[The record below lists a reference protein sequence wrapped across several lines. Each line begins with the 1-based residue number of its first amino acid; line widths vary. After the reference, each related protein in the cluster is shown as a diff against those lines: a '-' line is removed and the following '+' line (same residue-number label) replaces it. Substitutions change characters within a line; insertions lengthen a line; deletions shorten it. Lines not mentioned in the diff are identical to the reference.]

1 MVSSKVCPDL
11 FNEVDMHIGKIK
23 LSFRF
28 PGCRSLKEKRSRL
41 RGLRDRFGKTPTL
54 AVCEVGG
61 ADSHQFS
68 EWVFLVCSMQR
79 ASIDKNFSQIES
91 FVSTSLDVQVLEI
104 DRKWL

>member
-11 FNEVDMHIGKIK
+11 FYEVDMHIGKIK
-23 LSFRF
+23 LSVRF

-41 RGLRDRFGKTPTL
+41 RGLRDRFGKTPVL

-61 ADSHQFS
+61 VDSHQFS
-68 EWVFLVCSMQR
+68 EWVFLGCSMQR

-91 FVSTSLDVQVLEI
+91 FVSTSLDLQVLEI
-104 DRKWL
+104 EREWL